1 MTPEQSLLNA
11 VVLQA
16 AQDYRKYRLAAAK
29 HKDRLCYNEAKLKE
43 VEKFFSSGEASKF
56 TKADTDVILEKLQK
70 ESLAECKRL
79 YAAASY
85 RKNSNEYRNKDQ

>member
-29 HKDRLCYNEAKLKE
+29 HEAKLKE
-43 VEKFFSSGEASKF
+43 VEKFFTSGEASKF
-56 TKADTDVILEKLQK
+56 TKADTNVILEKLQK

-79 YAAASY
+79 YHEAKY
-85 RKNSNEYRNKDQ
+85 RKTKDEFRNKVGE